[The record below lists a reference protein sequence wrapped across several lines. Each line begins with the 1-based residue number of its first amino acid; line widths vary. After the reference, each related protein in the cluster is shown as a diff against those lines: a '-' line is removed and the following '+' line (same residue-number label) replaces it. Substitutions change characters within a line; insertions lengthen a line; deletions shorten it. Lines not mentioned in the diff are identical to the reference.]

1 MVNTDIIQ
9 RVSALLELEIPITE
23 SDLENALKDLEMTRK
38 TLLEERVEAQIELAR
53 KRAQYL
59 HPKDRDLT
67 NLDREIMLA
76 AHTTAEVQRFEL
88 LKGLEYLVKDRCATL
103 SLLLDV

>member
-1 MVNTDIIQ
+1 MSYTDIIQ
-9 RVSALLELEIPITE
+9 RTSALLELEIPITE

-38 TLLEERVEAQIELAR
+38 TLLEERVEAQIELTR

-67 NLDREIMLA
+67 NLDREIMLN